1 MDTYISQE
9 SLGCPEIVTANPD
22 NIEALRQEYPL
33 KKRLN

>member
-22 NIEALRQEYPL
+22 NIEALRA
-33 KKRLN
+33 RIST